1 VKKKMA
7 AKDKPYTERLLR
19 SSRIYGKN
27 LHDQDLTGLAELC
40 GNVAR
45 HSSADYRQSQTAHAL
60 RVEWLRLNL
69 GSLNGDRTE
78 AEKSLKKRM
87 EEFLAGV
94 PSWMLRGL

>member
-1 VKKKMA
+1 M
-7 AKDKPYTERLLR
+7 DRED
-19 SSRIYGKN
+19 SIYLKTPHE
-27 LHDQDLTGLAELC
+27 LDLTGLAELC

-78 AEKSLKKRM
+78 AENSLKKRM
-87 EEFLAGV
+87 AEFLVGV